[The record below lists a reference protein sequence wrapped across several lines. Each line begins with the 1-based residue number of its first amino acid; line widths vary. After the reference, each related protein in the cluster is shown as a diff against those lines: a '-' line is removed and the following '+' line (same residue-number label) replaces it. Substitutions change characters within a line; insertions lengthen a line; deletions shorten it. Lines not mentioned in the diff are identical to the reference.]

1 MAAPRGSFSFR
12 RMDYTLDSSF
22 SDIFYSCSNQYDL
35 LYNTKEKESEI
46 ILTNSN
52 LLFSQVKF

>member
-1 MAAPRGSFSFR
+1 
-12 RMDYTLDSSF
+12 MDYTLDSSF